1 MLKRI
6 IEWSVGHRFLV
17 LLGTVVVTLAGIW
30 AMLRTP
36 VDAVPDLS
44 DVQVIVMT
52 EWAGQA
58 PELVEDQVTYPLST
72 EFLKVP
78 GTKFVRGMSQFGLS
92 AVYVVFE
99 DDVDLYWARSR
110 VLEYLNGVRD
120 KLPEGAMPML
130 GPDATGV
137 GWVMQYILADTT
149 GKLNL
154 AQLRSLQDWTVR
166 PALTAVP
173 GVAEI
178 ASLGGFEKQYQVEVD
193 PTRLLAYNIPIS
205 RVVEAVR
212 ASNQD
217 VGGRVLEMGGAEY
230 VVQGRG
236 RFESAEDIRSVAL
249 GVGPGG
255 VPITVGDV
263 GRVQLGPEIR
273 RGIADLNGRGEI
285 VTGWVVMRYGENP
298 LEVIEGVKEKMKEV
312 QASLPAGVTFVEGY
326 DRSGLI
332 EKAIYTL
339 KEKLIEESI
348 VVALVTIIFL
358 LHAQS
363 ALVAILTLPI
373 GIFMAL
379 LAMRLLGMN
388 ANIMSLGGIAIAIG
402 AMIDAAIVMV
412 ENLHKHM
419 ERNDREGRPRGHWEL
434 VVDASKEVGPALFT
448 SLLIITLSFIPVF
461 ALEAQEGRLFKPLAW
476 TKTLSMAAAALLSIT
491 LVPVM
496 MGLFI
501 RGGVKPEAENPVNRF
516 LIRVYRPVIEF
527 VLRRRWPVI
536 GAAVA
541 VLAVT
546 IVPWRALGSE
556 FMPPLNEG
564 SIMDMPSLFPG
575 VGTAQARQ
583 ILQQRDR
590 AIASIPEVEMVLG
603 KIGRAESATDMAP
616 MSMIES
622 VAILK
627 PESEWREGVT
637 FDSIQAEMNAKVKTP
652 GVANMWS
659 MPIRNRLD
667 MLATGIKTPVGVKI
681 FGPDLATLDRIGK
694 QIEAHLPMVEGT
706 SSVFSERA
714 MGGRYLD
721 IKVNREAAAR
731 HGLTVDD
738 VQMAMMAAV
747 GGMPAGQTI
756 EGRERYSVLVRYPR
770 ELRDNPQRIAST
782 LVSTPSGAQVEL
794 GELASIGI
802 IKGSPLIK
810 SENAYLN
817 NIVYVDVRG
826 RDIGSYV
833 ADARKMLDEQLDL
846 PPGYRL
852 EWSGQFEAMERANR
866 KLRVV
871 VPITL
876 AIIFLLLYFQ
886 FGSVAESAIVM
897 LSLPFAL
904 VGGVWLMWLLEYNMS
919 VATAIGFI
927 ALAGVAAETGVIML
941 LYLDQAYHE
950 RLERGKMRSRGDVD
964 AAIEHGAVERVR
976 PKMMTVT
983 AIIAGLLPILYG
995 HGAGAD
1001 VMKRIAAPMVGG
1013 MISSTLLTLVV
1024 IPAIYSLWKE
1034 WEVRRMGVAGEGGN
1048 HNERRTEMQ
1057 KTRTLAPLVVLVALA
1072 ACGAPERAG
1081 EDSAAA
1087 GDTAGMS
1094 AGHGGMQPMQ
1104 GMDGMGG
1111 MQAMQDHLQAMHAA
1125 GPDSL
1130 RAMLPEHRQMTANMI
1145 ARFNREMQGMNMASD
1160 AAWTATVDSL
1170 RDDLVRMPEMSGAEL
1185 KAFIPAHGARVSRL
1199 MEMHR
1204 AMMGGMGT

>member
-6 IEWSVGHRFLV
+6 IEWSVNHRLLV
-17 LLGTVVVTLAGIW
+17 LLATVALILAGAW
-30 AMLRTP
+30 AAVRTP

-52 EWAGQA
+52 DWPGQA
-58 PELVEDQVTYPLST
+58 PELVEDQVTYPLSN
-72 EFLKVP
+72 EMLKVP
-78 GTKFVRGMSQFGLS
+78 GTRYVRGTSQFGRS
-92 AVYVVFE
+92 SVIVVFE
-99 DDVDLYWARSR
+99 DGVDLYWARSR
-110 VLEYLNGVRD
+110 VLEYLNAVQGQ
-120 KLPEGAMPML
+120 LPEGAMTML

-149 GKLNL
+149 GALNL

-166 PALTAVP
+166 PALTAVE

-178 ASLGGFEKQYQVEVD
+178 AALGGFEKQYQIEVD
-193 PTRLLAYNIPIS
+193 PARLLAYGIPIS
-205 RVVEAVR
+205 RVVQAVR

-217 VGGRVLEMGGAEY
+217 VGGRVLEMGGSEY
-230 VVQGRG
+230 VVQGQG
-236 RFESAEDIRSVAL
+236 RFQDMDDIRAVGL

-255 VPITVGDV
+255 VPITVGDI
-263 GRVQLGPEIR
+263 GRVQIGPEIR
-273 RGIADLNGRGEI
+273 RGIAELNGEGEI

-298 LEVIEGVKEKMKEV
+298 LQVIERVRDKMTEIET
-312 QASLPAGVTFVEGY
+312 ALPAGVVFVEGY

-332 EKAIYTL
+332 ERAIHTL
-339 KEKLIEESI
+339 REKLVEESVI
-348 VVALVTIIFL
+348 VALVTIIFL

-373 GIFMAL
+373 GIGMAL
-379 LAMRLLGMN
+379 LAMRVLGMN

-419 ERNDREGRPRGHWEL
+419 ERNEREGRPREHWEL
-434 VVDASKEVGPALFT
+434 VVESSKEVGPALFT

-501 RGGVKPEAENPVNRF
+501 RGGVKPESQNPVNRF
-516 LIRVYRPVIEF
+516 LIRIYRPTIHF
-527 VLRRRWPVI
+527 VLRFRWPVI

-541 VLAVT
+541 VLLAT
-546 IVPWRALGSE
+546 IIPWQRLGSE

-564 SIMDMPSLFPG
+564 AIMDMPSLFPG
-575 VGTAQARQ
+575 VGTAQAKQ
-583 ILQQRDR
+583 ILQQRD
-590 AIASIPEVEMVLG
+590 AAMASIPEVQTVLG

-622 VAILK
+622 IAVLK
-627 PESEWREGVT
+627 PEDEWREGVD
-637 FDSIQAEMNAKVKTP
+637 FDSIQAEMNRAVQTP

-659 MPIRNRLD
+659 MPIKNRLD
-667 MLATGIKTPVGVKI
+667 MLATGIKTPVGIKI

-694 QIEAHLPMVEGT
+694 QIETHLAMVPGT
-706 SSVFSERA
+706 GSVFAEKA
-714 MGGRYLD
+714 LGGRYVD
-721 IKVNREAAAR
+721 IDVDREAAAR
-731 HGLTVDD
+731 YGLTTDD

-747 GGMPAGQTI
+747 GGMPAGQMV
-756 EGRERYSVLVRYPR
+756 EGRERYGVLVRYPR
-770 ELRDNPQRIAST
+770 ELRDNPQAIANT
-782 LVSTPSGAQVEL
+782 LVATPSGAQVEL
-794 GELASIGI
+794 GQLARIRVVQG
-802 IKGSPLIK
+802 PPQIK

-817 NIVYVDVRG
+817 NIVYVDVRD
-826 RDIGSYV
+826 RDIGGYV
-833 ADARKMLDEQLDL
+833 EDARQMLDEQLEL
-846 PPGYRL
+846 PAGYRL

-876 AIIFLLLYFQ
+876 AIIFGLLFFQ
-886 FGSVAESAIVM
+886 FGSIAEASIVM

-904 VGGVWLMWLLEYNMS
+904 VGGVWLMWLLGYNQS

-950 RLERGKMRSRGDVD
+950 RRERGTLRGRADVD
-964 AAIEHGAVERVR
+964 AAVEYGAVERVR

-983 AIIAGLLPILYG
+983 AITAGLLPIMWST
-995 HGAGAD
+995 GAGAD

-1013 MISSTLLTLVV
+1013 MISSTILTLVV

-1034 WEVRRMGVAGEGGN
+1034 WELRREGVRCDAPALKEIPVL
-1048 HNERRTEMQ
+1048 TEE
-1057 KTRTLAPLVVLVALA
+1057 LV
-1072 ACGAPERAG
+1072 G
-1081 EDSAAA
+1081 S
-1087 GDTAGMS
+1087 GD
-1094 AGHGGMQPMQ
+1094 
-1104 GMDGMGG
+1104 
-1111 MQAMQDHLQAMHAA
+1111 
-1125 GPDSL
+1125 
-1130 RAMLPEHRQMTANMI
+1130 
-1145 ARFNREMQGMNMASD
+1145 
-1160 AAWTATVDSL
+1160 
-1170 RDDLVRMPEMSGAEL
+1170 
-1185 KAFIPAHGARVSRL
+1185 
-1199 MEMHR
+1199 
-1204 AMMGGMGT
+1204 